1 MSQDEELLNTHET
14 LEVPDFEVI
23 DRFVNLTDAAR
34 ILGYSSYQSVKTM
47 IERKELKSYKIPN
60 QQRSRVLLSD
70 LMQIIESS
78 ENSLSVGEENNF
90 GHEAFSNSTEN
101 NSSGK
106 KRAGRPRKF
115 SSRS

>member
-1 MSQDEELLNTHET
+1 MSQEEEDLSLHDT

-47 IERKELKSYKIPN
+47 IERKELRSYKIPN
-60 QQRSRVLLSD
+60 QQRSRILLSD

-78 ENSLSVGEENNF
+78 KNSPSVGEENNS
-90 GHEAFSNSTEN
+90 GHAASSDSPKN

-106 KRAGRPRKF
+106 KSVGRPRKF
-115 SSRS
+115 SS

>member
-1 MSQDEELLNTHET
+1 MSQEEEDLSLHDT

-47 IERKELKSYKIPN
+47 IERKELRSYKIPN
-60 QQRSRVLLSD
+60 QQRSRILLSD

-78 ENSLSVGEENNF
+78 KNSPSAGEENNS
-90 GHEAFSNSTEN
+90 GHAASSDSSKN

-106 KRAGRPRKF
+106 KSVGRPRKF
-115 SSRS
+115 SS